1 VVIRGRS
8 LRISSLVLVAT
19 ALAMVLVLAG
29 GRDQSRSPDG
39 NGGAHDLYLQ
49 LTAPAVDEAS
59 LGWGRTILHIQGRRA
74 APVSGPAVPGGGS
87 LIAPVVAALAVLLTA
102 ERVRSVV
109 LPAQPAPR
117 GPPAA

>member
-1 VVIRGRS
+1 
-8 LRISSLVLVAT
+8 VLVAA

-39 NGGAHDLYLQ
+39 TGSTRDLYLQ
-49 LTAPAVDEAS
+49 LAAPAADEAS
-59 LGWGRTILHIQGRRA
+59 LGLGRTILHIQGRRA
-74 APVSGPAVPGGGS
+74 APVSGPALPGEGS
-87 LIAPVVAALAVLLTA
+87 LIAPVMAALAVLLTA
-102 ERVRSVV
+102 ERVRSVA

>member
-1 VVIRGRS
+1 VVIQGRS
-8 LRISSLVLVAT
+8 LRVSSLVLVAA

-29 GRDQSRSPDG
+29 SRDRSPDG
-39 NGGAHDLYLQ
+39 TGSAHDLYLQ

-59 LGWGRTILHIQGRRA
+59 LGLGRTILHIQGRRA
-74 APVSGPAVPGGGS
+74 APVSGPAFSGGGS